1 MGNLKK
7 LLVFAAI
14 SLAALPGVTSADG
27 ASPVNGPMTG
37 TGFTIDSSSFSVIGS
52 RDGTTF
58 KEGGGNFNA
67 FAARAV
73 KLLMIS
79 LALLCT
85 VLIVAGGIWMS
96 VAGGD
101 SDRVSRGK
109 TLVTYALVG
118 LAVALSSYALISL
131 V

>member
-14 SLAALPGVTSADG
+14 SLAALPGAASADG
-27 ASPVNGPMTG
+27 TSPVSGSMTG
-37 TGFTIDSSSFSVIGS
+37 TSFTISGSEFSILKGNLA
-52 RDGTTF
+52 GQLT
-58 KEGGGNFNA
+58 KGGENINI
-67 FAARAV
+67 FASGAV
-73 KLLMIS
+73 RLMMIA

-109 TLVTYALVG
+109 TLVT
-118 LAVALSSYALISL
+118 
-131 V
+131 